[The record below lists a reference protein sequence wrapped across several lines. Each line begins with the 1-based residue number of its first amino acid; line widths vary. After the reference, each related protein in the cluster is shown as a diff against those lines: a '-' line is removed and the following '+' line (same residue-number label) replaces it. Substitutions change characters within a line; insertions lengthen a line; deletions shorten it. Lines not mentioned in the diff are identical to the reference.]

1 MGDEVVSAVGR
12 IFSIELPEPATSGYV
27 WSLATL
33 PPELHLV
40 KEQRQTP
47 AVWKPGAGLRHTFQI
62 KAFKPGQYKLDFHLK
77 RSWDPKSVNVKT
89 VNVHVDG

>member
-12 IFSIELPEPATSGYV
+12 LFEIGLPEPATSGYV
-27 WSLATL
+27 WSLANL

-47 AVWKPGAGLRHTFQI
+47 AVGKQGRGSRHTFQI
-62 KAFKPGQYKLDFHLK
+62 KASRPGRYQLNFQLK
-77 RSWDPKSVNVKT
+77 RSWEPQSVDVKT
-89 VNVHVDG
+89 VNVHIDA